1 METKH
6 KRRNFFIK
14 KELQGRYILMFFIFV
29 VLGSIMYAAI
39 FSMLTAD
46 SFTIVYRDNNLTL
59 GKTPYILLAEMLKAN
74 WILILSGG
82 VAGVIIA
89 MFLTHRFAGPLF
101 KLERVVREMAA
112 GNLLVDATLRK
123 RDEGKELAALINLLK
138 ETLAANV
145 KSMREL
151 SAAMDSSIRK
161 AAAAGSKEELGS
173 MLAEAGAINEKLKKI
188 LDGYTTDKK

>member
-14 KELQGRYILMFFIFV
+14 KELQGRYILSFFIFV

-46 SFTIVYRDNNLTL
+46 SFTIVYKDNNLTL

-112 GNLLVDATLRK
+112 GNLSVDTTLRK
-123 RDEGKELAALINLLK
+123 RDEGKELAELINLLK

-173 MLAEAGAINEKLKKI
+173 ILAETGAINEKLKKI
-188 LDGYTTDKK
+188 LDSYTTDKK

>member
-14 KELQGRYILMFFIFV
+14 KELQGRYILSFFIFV

-46 SFTIVYRDNNLTL
+46 SFTIVYKDNNLSL
-59 GKTPYILLAEMLKAN
+59 GKTPYILFAEMLKAN

-101 KLERVVREMAA
+101 KLERVIREMAA

-161 AAAAGSKEELGS
+161 ATAAGSKEELGS

>member
-46 SFTIVYRDNNLTL
+46 SFTIVYKDNNLTL
-59 GKTPYILLAEMLKAN
+59 GKTPYILMAEMMRAN

-112 GNLLVDATLRK
+112 GNLSVDATLRK
-123 RDEGKELAALINLLK
+123 RDEGKELAALINLLN

-188 LDGYTTDKK
+188 LDSYTTDKK

>member
-1 METKH
+1 METRQ

-14 KELQGRYILMFFIFV
+14 KELQGRYMLILFIFV
-29 VLGSIMYAAI
+29 VLGSILYAAI

-46 SFTIVYRDNNLTL
+46 SLTIVYRNNNLTM
-59 GKTPYILLAEMLKAN
+59 GKTPYILMAEMMKAN

-82 VAGVIIA
+82 VVGVIIA
-89 MFLTHRFAGPLF
+89 MFLTHRFAGPLY

-112 GNLLVDATLRK
+112 GNLLVDAILRK

-145 KSMREL
+145 RSMREL
-151 SAAMDSSIRK
+151 SAELDSSIRK
-161 AAAAGSKEELGS
+161 AAGASSKEELGS
-173 MLAEAGAINEKLKKI
+173 TLAEAEAINGKLKKI

>member
-112 GNLLVDATLRK
+112 GNLSVDATLRK